1 MNKMI
6 LVMLA
11 LGLVVVSVQ
20 AQHADVRAAKRALAA
35 YNLDPHA
42 SKERLKE
49 AVAAILPDPIG
60 EDVGDPKYYILKGEI
75 LNTLA
80 NQIVTVKQTGLGSIE
95 ELPQVDG
102 VALEAF
108 NALTTAVEKHA
119 QAVNSPGYLLRDAIK
134 GIQEAQAHL
143 YNFGV
148 YAYEAQDYGS
158 AYLHLSSGLASH
170 EILKKEGEG
179 SILDDAYAM
188 MDQKYI
194 TGQAALN
201 NHMPEAARPLFEEL
215 YQVNYDNAAVYEA
228 LYTIH
233 ASGLDADMEIA
244 YRYLKAGREKYPEE
258 ASLLFAEIN
267 HFLKINRLDEL
278 IDKLKMAINS
288 EPENLTLYITL
299 GSVYDNLY
307 QREFAAGNNDRA
319 RNYFDET
326 LNYYNQ
332 SLEKDPTNFDA
343 LYSTGTLYY
352 NRAATLTMA
361 LSELS
366 SDSSPAGM
374 EKYEA
379 MEAEVFA
386 AFDNALPYFQKAE
399 RVNPNSVETL
409 IALKEIYARNNEPE
423 TSNALDARLENLQHG
438 GTNETSF
445 FNGF

>member
-6 LVMLA
+6 FGMLA
-11 LGLVVVSVQ
+11 LVLVAVSVQ
-20 AQHADVRAAKRALAA
+20 AQHADAKAAARALAA
-35 YNLDPHA
+35 YNLDPFA

-80 NQIVTVKQTGLGSIE
+80 NQIVTVKQTGLGSLE

-158 AYLHLSSGLASH
+158 AYLNFSSGLASH

-201 NHMPEAARPLFEEL
+201 NDMTEAARPLFEDL
-215 YQVNYDNAAVYEA
+215 YRANYDNAAVYEA

-233 ASGLDADMEIA
+233 ASGVDADIEAA
-244 YRYLKAGREKYPEE
+244 YGYLKAGREKYPDD

-267 HFLKINRLDEL
+267 HFLKLNRLDEL

-299 GSVYDNLY
+299 GGVYDNLY
-307 QREFAAGNNDRA
+307 QRESASGNSDRA
-319 RNYFDET
+319 SNYFDQAF
-326 LNYYNQ
+326 NYYNQ

-343 LYSTGTLYY
+343 LYSIGTLYY
-352 NRAATLTMA
+352 NRAATLAMA

-374 EKYEA
+374 AKYEA

-386 AFDNALPYFQKAE
+386 AFDKALPYFQKAE
-399 RVNPNSVETL
+399 RINPNSVETL
-409 IALKEIYARNNEPE
+409 IALKEIYARKNEPE
-423 TSNALDARLENLQHG
+423 TSNALNKRLENLQHG
-438 GTNETSF
+438 GINETPF
-445 FNGF
+445 FNE

>member
-6 LVMLA
+6 LGMLA

-42 SKERLKE
+42 SKERLHE

-60 EDVGDPKYYILKGEI
+60 EDVADPKYYILKGEI

-102 VALEAF
+102 VALKAF

-148 YAYEAQDYGS
+148 YAFEAQDYGS
-158 AYLHLSSGLASH
+158 AYLHFSSGLAAH
-170 EILKKEGEG
+170 EILKKEGQE
-179 SILDDAYAM
+179 SVLDDAFAM
-188 MDQKYI
+188 MDQKYV
-194 TGQAALN
+194 TGLAALN
-201 NHMPEAARPLFEEL
+201 NHMTEAAKPLFEEL
-215 YQVNYDNAAVYEA
+215 YQANFDNPAIYEA
-228 LYTIH
+228 LYTVH
-233 ASGLDADMEIA
+233 ASGEDADMEIA
-244 YRYLKAGREKYPEE
+244 YRYLKAGREKYPGEV
-258 ASLLFAEIN
+258 SLLFAEIN
-267 HFLKINRLDEL
+267 HFLKQNRLDEL
-278 IDKLKMAINS
+278 IDKLKTAITR
-288 EPENLTLYITL
+288 EPNNPALYLTL
-299 GSVYDNLY
+299 GGVYDNLY
-307 QREFAAGNNDRA
+307 QRESASGNSDRA
-319 RNYFDET
+319 SNYFDQAF
-326 LNYYNQ
+326 NYYNQ

-366 SDSSPAGM
+366 SDSSQAGM

-409 IALKEIYARNNEPE
+409 IALKEIYARYNEPE
-423 TSNALDARLENLQHG
+423 TSNALNERLENLQHG

-445 FNGF
+445 FHGF